1 LGKKGSVDAAV
12 EFVNLDYQNKIIVP
26 IGSINKASIQALRY
40 AKTFCDD
47 VVAFT
52 VVFNDEQSRDI
63 QEKFKKLHTTIPLV
77 VKLSPDKK
85 IAEPL
90 LRYIESTEYDH
101 ESGDLVTVLLPGFV
115 SDRWW
120 HSILHGSTRKYIEK
134 TLLSNDHI
142 IVATIP
148 FPLR

>member
-1 LGKKGSVDAAV
+1 M
-12 EFVNLDYQNKIIVP
+12 EFVSLDYQDKVIVP
-26 IGSINKASIQALRY
+26 IGSINKASIHALRY

-90 LRYIESTEYDH
+90 LQYIESTEYDH
-101 ESGDLVTVLLPGFV
+101 EPDDLVTVLLSGIV
-115 SDRWW
+115 SSRWW
-120 HSILHGSTRKYIEK
+120 HGIFHGSTRKYIEK
-134 TLLSNDHI
+134 KLLSNDHI

-148 FPLR
+148 FPIR